1 MPVDLEAFKGPTFVA
16 INRELA
22 EQTAATISKVFPMKT
37 EDGKLEVRATNVKV
51 DHEKFDPYDLN
62 AWQNAREQGKTLA
75 VPITADLA
83 LFRDGKRVQSRS
95 NAKVGELPLMGSTGT
110 FMVGGNDFF
119 TPFAQFRLKPGIYS
133 RQKANGEYESFM
145 PMQGASM
152 TVWMDPAKGRFKLSH
167 GSTNVDLYPVLK
179 ALGKT
184 DEEIVQAWGGD
195 QRARELLAQNK
206 VDKGEKDIDKLFES
220 VFHLKQ
226 NRDLL
231 KGGVI
236 KLDEQLTGV
245 SNAGKISALKTWMD
259 SKWLDPY
266 VTKKTVG
273 QAIDKPDDAAFLAA
287 SRKILDVQ
295 RGDVDPD
302 DRDAP
307 HFKTSQ
313 GIADLL
319 NERLERQAWR
329 VQKKLFQRLRKGDNV
344 TLGEAMGPNF
354 LDPLTSGYFGGAGG
368 IEGGMA
374 HTAEGA
380 NPLALASEQSKTT
393 FMGPG
398 GIVDMHAVS
407 KESRLFR
414 PGAMGF
420 VDPVHTPEG
429 CFGPYSEVYTSKGW
443 VRWDTVTADMELA
456 CMVDGKL
463 EYHRPIRTIAK
474 RYEGP
479 MVGYKSDRIEFFVT
493 PNHRMWVRPQDRGA
507 KYRIVEAGK
516 LPGTNRNVMAGG
528 HAPLP
533 GNGATFTL
541 PPVAAKGAGMQKR
554 GAPPIGAHMNPS
566 APPIGI
572 VDWCRFLG
580 WYLSE
585 GNVSSVASRSY
596 STTITQLHSSK
607 AECAHIAATLDR
619 LPFTWSTAGDRRF
632 HISGKQ
638 LNAYLA
644 PLGKS
649 RTKRVPPEVFSAP
662 PEARMAF
669 LEAALMGD
677 GRKRTKGSGERGDN
691 PLSKW
696 ICYCTTSK
704 QLADD
709 VYRLMFELGLSASIS
724 FEPDER
730 KPIYLGCYCVHIHS
744 FSERQLTSKNHR
756 HPEGLYYTAD
766 YAGMIYC
773 ATVPGGLMFC
783 RHGAGMG
790 FWIGNSGVGLNVHA
804 AATARKVGKTM
815 VAQFVPV
822 VNGRVKWD
830 QRVGLTVEEA
840 NDTTIGYPEF
850 WDTKSGAPVDPYTGE
865 MNPAVV
871 RANRDNEILEVPPS
885 EVKYILPNGLAA
897 FDFVGNAAGFFAN
910 THPNRGMMAGKHITQ
925 ALPLVHRE
933 LPLVTL
939 KTSAGKDVMLS
950 LGQGSTVSARNAGTV
965 TKVTEDG
972 IWVDGTK
979 HAIFDRYPMQ
989 AKVAIDHIPVV
1000 KVGDVVK
1007 KGDLL
1012 ADSNYTKDGRLALGV
1027 NLRSAYIPWK
1037 NASNYED
1044 AIVISEGAAKKLTS
1058 DHTHRHELVLDEGT
1072 KVDPKLFIAQFPASL
1087 TREMVGK
1094 LGEDGV
1100 VREGQDVKPG
1110 DVLIAAVR
1118 ARKYDEFDRTA
1129 KNLSSIHKML
1139 ERPWLDASVRWDED
1153 FVGHVNRIVRTKD
1166 KIEVHIQTAEPM
1178 RVADKLSMGSAAKG
1192 TIAEITPDH
1201 EMPTDEKGRPVEV
1214 IFNPHGVAGRINPS
1228 QTIEQAVGKLVRDHG
1243 VTVDHVNF
1251 GDNKVADR
1259 IQGLLDEHKVKHEER
1274 LFDPIEGRHIE
1285 NPVPVGYNYVYK
1297 LDHPVRKKFSA
1308 RTRDGYTMDEAPTAG
1323 RGKGGQSFDGLQTY
1337 ALLGHNAHAI
1347 LGESMGVRGTK
1358 NDDYWVA
1365 YQAGEK
1371 PPAPKVPFVFEK
1383 MRAMMAASGIDS
1395 QQHGNAL
1402 HFMPMTDANTLKR
1415 SNGEIQKA
1423 SLVRAKDLAEEKG
1436 GLFDVAT
1443 TGGLK
1448 GDKWAHIDLGRK
1460 VPHPLYEKVIK
1471 DLLDLKT
1478 ADYLGLI
1485 GQTRHYNAETGEF
1498 SDQPGSNTTTGEAA
1512 FRELLDFDP
1521 VDRYKEVQK
1530 KARTASGSDLNRL
1543 NRAARYLKGLQD
1555 VRQTPFDSYMVSKVP
1570 VIPPMYRPVIEQRNG
1585 GLRVAD
1591 ANLLYRDMLLTRD
1604 TLQKGEQEG
1613 SLPSQDLAKA
1623 RVSLYDSFGAM
1634 VGVGKSLTHRR
1645 DADLRG
1651 FVDVIKGKNNKEGLF
1666 QQQLSRRRNDYTG
1679 RSTIESDATLGP
1691 DEAAIPEDMAW
1702 KIYQPAI
1709 VRRLA
1714 QLGWKPAD
1722 ALREVERKGLVAR
1735 NALDEELRT
1744 RPILLNRA
1752 PSLHRWSVLAA
1763 MPKIHSGKEVRIS
1776 PFVLGPFN
1784 ADMDGD
1790 ANVGV
1795 VLLSHP
1801 ATVAVKGSPMAAR
1814 FRSSLPLVTKGH
1826 VVSFVDLADV
1836 PHGAVRALTEGKH
1849 GKVAFFDAAPD
1860 LEVLVYD
1867 AKSAKVRWAPVDGWS
1882 EHYGLEIEIAELSSG
1897 YQIVTD
1903 DDPRAVYGLDLD
1915 TLEERR
1921 GTPTEAV
1928 GKILVPRVVRVPHLG
1943 ETLRVVA
1950 VPEDA
1955 QARPRND
1962 RGIRPTRFL
1971 PAELELTRSLGYA
1984 LGVFIGDGWDSGSS
1998 ADKPTQVHVC
2008 GNDPDVR
2015 QAFHSALQEILP
2027 GITPGAATFSKR
2039 RDDDPG
2045 KVLRDSHTLGRHGT
2059 VTRDTYC
2066 SAALA
2071 RLFKLWCGHG
2081 ARNKQLPPWYLAAP
2095 EEFRRGLLGGLM
2107 DTDGSLTTS
2116 RAKAKPQVIASYT
2129 SISFRLVREVRLLAQ
2144 SLGIRSRITPSK
2156 YKKQGAAVRTERAW
2170 QIGFSTVDIVQW
2182 GGVDMMCERKKA
2194 KIRSVTCDPD
2204 SGAAAKSD
2212 LVPLPPTLAAA
2223 LSVGLNKVDASAYV
2237 ICRKQEGYCSRSVA
2251 NRLIEIYGKAK
2262 IRAIELGPKWLAIV
2276 ADTNVTWD
2284 RVESVQKTGIRE
2296 TGYDLTVPGY
2306 ETFMNTDG
2314 VILSNT
2320 MSVFAPLSDRGKR
2333 EAHDLLPS
2341 RNLWYDKDRSLAFAV
2356 DKDVITG
2363 LFALTRRGIN
2373 SGKTYPTRQAALDA
2387 YKNNKDGLR
2396 MDSLV
2401 MIEDEKNQNLQA
2413 IGWMIFENIVPVRF
2427 LGGISPPI
2435 DGKKLSTILD
2445 RIAKDSPADFNNLGR
2460 KLQSAG
2466 FAFAARAGGIGGTV
2480 QELAID
2486 RTKINALLGQIDRAV
2501 KQGKTPDEK
2510 RKLALEMFAKV
2521 KPDIDKEISD
2531 HLDTIGLGGSVFL
2544 AAKPSS
2550 KLGMDSYR
2558 QMVASPVM
2566 VTDARD
2572 RAIPSVIK
2580 SSYGG
2585 GMLLSDYIMATP
2597 GARSGMVDKGL
2608 SVAGPGFLTKELAG
2622 NLGPVRVEVKDC
2634 GTQEGIQVPVDPPE
2648 GVKQHDADLL
2658 DRHLL
2663 HDIPGTSFKRNDVVT
2678 PGMLARLRDAKIAN
2692 VMVRSPMTCEADA
2705 PPCQMC
2711 AGRTPNGQLHP
2722 IGANIGYNYGMTI
2735 GERSTQLTLKKFHSG
2750 GTVGAGSNLADGF
2763 ARLRELLSVPETV
2776 KGQGTLADVTGSVTS
2791 IKAAP
2796 QGGHYI
2802 QILPEGQSSLRG
2814 DHIEHYV
2821 LPGRNIAVVQGEKV
2835 EKGDRL
2841 SDGSYRPQEIAEKKG
2856 LLAAQSYVVDEM
2868 RKAFQSAGAV
2878 VRKPVLEVAV
2888 AAMMRFMR
2896 ITNDGGEKDLM
2907 TGQILSEQ
2915 EFKKRQLKNP
2925 VIQGVPELPGLSH
2938 VPLVRS
2944 NDMLERLNFQRLE
2957 DTLREIPAQGGVSDL
2972 SGAKSPIPGFAY
2984 GAAFRPG
2991 QASYEMTKDKIPM
3004 GDSAFNRLAHFG

>member
-1 MPVDLEAFKGPTFVA
+1 MPVDPDAFKGTSFAAV
-16 INRELA
+16 NRELVGR
-22 EQTAATISKVFPMKT
+22 TIESVAKIFPMKT
-37 EDGKLEVRATNVKV
+37 EDGKLEVRATNVKI
-51 DHEKFDPYDLN
+51 DDTKHDPYDLN
-62 AWQNAREQGKTLA
+62 AWQAAREQGGSVTA
-75 VPITADLA
+75 PVTADLA
-83 LFRDGKRVQSRS
+83 LYRDGKRVQTRS
-95 NAKVGELPLMGSTGT
+95 NAKIGELPLMGSTGT
-110 FMVGGNDFF
+110 FMVGGNDWF

-133 RQKANGEYESFM
+133 RQKVNGEYESFM

-152 TVWMDPAKGRFKLSH
+152 TVWMDPAKGQFKLSH
-167 GSTNVDLYPVLK
+167 GSTNVGLYPVLK

-184 DEEIVQAWGGD
+184 DEEIIQAWGGD
-195 QRARELLAQNK
+195 QRARELLEQNK
-206 VDKGEKDIDKLFES
+206 VDRGEKDIDKLFES

-236 KLDEQLTGV
+236 KVDESLSGV
-245 SNAGKISALKTWMD
+245 DQAGKITALKQWID
-259 SKWLDPY
+259 SKHLDPY

-273 QAIDKPDDAAFLAA
+273 QPIDKPNETAFMLA

-295 RGDVDPD
+295 RGDADPD
-302 DRDAP
+302 IRDSP
-307 HFKTSQ
+307 HFKTAHN
-313 GIADLL
+313 IADLMA
-319 NERLERQAWR
+319 ERVERNAWR
-329 VQKKLFQRLRKGDNV
+329 MQKKLFQRLRKGDDV
-344 TLGEAMGPNF
+344 TLGEAMGPAF
-354 LDPLTSGYFGGAGG
+354 LEPLTTGFFGGAGG

-398 GIVDMHAVS
+398 GIMDMHAVS
-407 KESRLFR
+407 KESRLFQ
-414 PGAMGF
+414 PGALGF
-420 VDPVHTPEG
+420 IDPVHSPEG
-429 CFGPYSEVYTSKGW
+429 
-443 VRWDTVTADMELA
+443 
-456 CMVDGKL
+456 
-463 EYHRPIRTIAK
+463 
-474 RYEGP
+474 
-479 MVGYKSDRIEFFVT
+479 
-493 PNHRMWVRPQDRGA
+493 
-507 KYRIVEAGK
+507 
-516 LPGTNRNVMAGG
+516 
-528 HAPLP
+528 
-533 GNGATFTL
+533 
-541 PPVAAKGAGMQKR
+541 AA
-554 GAPPIGAHMNPS
+554 
-566 APPIGI
+566 
-572 VDWCRFLG
+572 
-580 WYLSE
+580 
-585 GNVSSVASRSY
+585 
-596 STTITQLHSSK
+596 
-607 AECAHIAATLDR
+607 
-619 LPFTWSTAGDRRF
+619 
-632 HISGKQ
+632 
-638 LNAYLA
+638 
-644 PLGKS
+644 
-649 RTKRVPPEVFSAP
+649 
-662 PEARMAF
+662 
-669 LEAALMGD
+669 
-677 GRKRTKGSGERGDN
+677 
-691 PLSKW
+691 
-696 ICYCTTSK
+696 
-704 QLADD
+704 
-709 VYRLMFELGLSASIS
+709 
-724 FEPDER
+724 
-730 KPIYLGCYCVHIHS
+730 
-744 FSERQLTSKNHR
+744 
-756 HPEGLYYTAD
+756 
-766 YAGMIYC
+766 
-773 ATVPGGLMFC
+773 
-783 RHGAGMG
+783 
-790 FWIGNSGVGLNVHA
+790 VGLNVHA
-804 AATARKVGKTM
+804 VANARKSGNTL
-815 VAQFVPV
+815 VARFIPV
-822 VNGRVKWD
+822 LNGRAKWD
-830 QRVGLTVEEA
+830 QRSVLSVEDA

-850 WDTKSGAPVDPYTGE
+850 WDEKTGLPVDPYTGE
-865 MNPAVV
+865 KNPQTV
-871 RANRDNEILEVPPS
+871 RANRDNEILEVHPT
-885 EVKYILPNGLAA
+885 EVKYLLPKGTDA
-897 FDFVGNAAGFFAN
+897 FDHVGNAAGFFAN

-925 ALPLVHRE
+925 ALPLVYRE
-933 LPLVTL
+933 LPLSTL
-939 KTSAGKDVMLS
+939 KTSDGKDVMTV
-950 LGQGSTVSARNAGTV
+950 LGHGSTVSARNPGTV
-965 TKVTEDG
+965 TKITENG
-972 IWVDGTK
+972 IWVDGVK

-989 AKVAIDHIPVV
+989 AKVSIDHTPVV

-1012 ADSNYTKDGRLALGV
+1012 ADSNYTKDGQLALGV

-1044 AIVISEGAAKKLTS
+1044 AIVISETAAKKLTS
-1058 DHTHRHELVLDEGT
+1058 DHTHRHELILDEGI
-1072 KVDPKLFIAQFPASL
+1072 KVDPKLFIAQFPTLL

-1094 LGEDGV
+1094 LGTDGV
-1100 VREGQDVKPG
+1100 VQEGQEVKPG

-1118 ARKYDEFDRTA
+1118 ARKYDEYDRSA

-1139 ERPWLDASVRWDED
+1139 ERPWLDASVKWDED
-1153 FVGHVNRIVRTKD
+1153 YIGKVNRIVRSPD
-1166 KIEVHIQTAEPM
+1166 KIEIHIQTAEPM
-1178 RVADKLSMGSAAKG
+1178 RVGDKLSMGSAAKG

-1201 EMPTDEKGRPVEV
+1201 EMPTDEKGRPLEV
-1214 IFNPHGVAGRINPS
+1214 IFNPHGVSGRINPS
-1228 QTIEQAVGKLVRDHG
+1228 QTLEQAVGKLVRDHG
-1243 VTVDHVNF
+1243 VKFDHVNF

-1259 IQGLLDEHKVKHEER
+1259 VQALLDEHKVKHEER
-1274 LFDPIEGRHIE
+1274 LFDPVEGRHIE

-1347 LGESMGVRGTK
+1347 LGESMGVRGAK

-1383 MRAMMAASGIDS
+1383 LRAMMAASGIDS

-1448 GDKWAHIDLGRK
+1448 GDKWSHIDLGRK

-1478 ADYLGLI
+1478 ADYLGVI
-1485 GQTRHYNAETGEF
+1485 GHTRHYNAETGEF

-1512 FRELLDFDP
+1512 FRAMLDFDP
-1521 VDRYKEVQK
+1521 AERFKEVQK

-1555 VRQTPFDSYMVSKVP
+1555 VRQKPFDAYMISQVP

-1591 ANLLYRDMLLTRD
+1591 SNLLYRDLILTRD

-1613 SLPSQDLAKA
+1613 SLSTQDLAKA
-1623 RVSLYDSFGAM
+1623 RVSLYDAYGAL

-1722 ALREVERKGLVAR
+1722 AMREVERKGLIAR

-1790 ANVGV
+1790 
-1795 VLLSHP
+1795 
-1801 ATVAVKGSPMAAR
+1801 
-1814 FRSSLPLVTKGH
+1814 
-1826 VVSFVDLADV
+1826 
-1836 PHGAVRALTEGKH
+1836 
-1849 GKVAFFDAAPD
+1849 
-1860 LEVLVYD
+1860 
-1867 AKSAKVRWAPVDGWS
+1867 
-1882 EHYGLEIEIAELSSG
+1882 
-1897 YQIVTD
+1897 
-1903 DDPRAVYGLDLD
+1903 
-1915 TLEERR
+1915 
-1921 GTPTEAV
+1921 
-1928 GKILVPRVVRVPHLG
+1928 
-1943 ETLRVVA
+1943 
-1950 VPEDA
+1950 
-1955 QARPRND
+1955 
-1962 RGIRPTRFL
+1962 
-1971 PAELELTRSLGYA
+1971 
-1984 LGVFIGDGWDSGSS
+1984 
-1998 ADKPTQVHVC
+1998 
-2008 GNDPDVR
+2008 
-2015 QAFHSALQEILP
+2015 
-2027 GITPGAATFSKR
+2027 
-2039 RDDDPG
+2039 
-2045 KVLRDSHTLGRHGT
+2045 
-2059 VTRDTYC
+2059 
-2066 SAALA
+2066 
-2071 RLFKLWCGHG
+2071 
-2081 ARNKQLPPWYLAAP
+2081 
-2095 EEFRRGLLGGLM
+2095 
-2107 DTDGSLTTS
+2107 
-2116 RAKAKPQVIASYT
+2116 
-2129 SISFRLVREVRLLAQ
+2129 
-2144 SLGIRSRITPSK
+2144 
-2156 YKKQGAAVRTERAW
+2156 
-2170 QIGFSTVDIVQW
+2170 
-2182 GGVDMMCERKKA
+2182 
-2194 KIRSVTCDPD
+2194 
-2204 SGAAAKSD
+2204 
-2212 LVPLPPTLAAA
+2212 
-2223 LSVGLNKVDASAYV
+2223 
-2237 ICRKQEGYCSRSVA
+2237 
-2251 NRLIEIYGKAK
+2251 
-2262 IRAIELGPKWLAIV
+2262 
-2276 ADTNVTWD
+2276 
-2284 RVESVQKTGIRE
+2284 
-2296 TGYDLTVPGY
+2296 
-2306 ETFMNTDG
+2306 
-2314 VILSNT
+2314 T
-2320 MSVFAPLSDRGKR
+2320 MSVFAPLSDKGKR

-2363 LFALTRRGIN
+2363 LFALTRRGVN

-2401 MIEDEKNQNLQA
+2401 MIDDEKNQNLQA
-2413 IGWMIFENIVPVRF
+2413 VGWMIFEGIVPVRF
-2427 LGGISPPI
+2427 LSGIAPPI
-2435 DGKKLSTILD
+2435 DGKKLATILD
-2445 RIAKDSPADFNNLGR
+2445 RIAKESPADFNNLGR

-2501 KQGKTPDEK
+2501 KQGKGLDEK
-2510 RKLALEMFAKV
+2510 RKLALETFAKV
-2521 KPDIDKEISD
+2521 KPELDSIISD

-2622 NLGPVRVEVKDC
+2622 NLGPVRIEIKDC
-2634 GTQEGIQVPVDPPE
+2634 GTQEGIQIPLDPPE

-2678 PGMLARLRDAKIAN
+2678 PEMLAKMRDAKVTS
-2692 VMVRSPMTCEADA
+2692 VMVRSPMTCEADS

-2711 AGRTPNGQLHP
+2711 AGRTPDGKVHP

-2750 GTVGAGSNLADGF
+2750 GTVGQGSNLADGF
-2763 ARLRELLSVPETV
+2763 ARLRELLAVPETV
-2776 KGQGTLADVTGSVTS
+2776 KGQGTLADSTGMVTS
-2791 IKAAP
+2791 VKTAP

-2802 QILPEGQSSLRG
+2802 HIRPEGQSPGRADS
-2814 DHIEHYV
+2814 IEHYV
-2821 LPGRNIAVVQGEKV
+2821 LPGRNVAVVEGEKV
-2835 EKGDRL
+2835 KRGDRL
-2841 SDGSYRPQEIAEKKG
+2841 SDGSYRPQEIAEKQG

-2868 RKAFQSAGAV
+2868 RKAFQQAGAI

-2907 TGQILSEQ
+2907 VGQILAEQ
-2915 EFKKRQLKNP
+2915 AFKARQLKNP
-2925 VIQGVPELPGLSH
+2925 KIQGTPELPGLSH

-2991 QASYEMTKDKIPM
+2991 QASFELTKDRIPQQ
-3004 GDSAFNRLAHFG
+3004 DSAFNRLAHFT